1 MGEEVLVGHINGGG
15 TVLAIGLEIAGEGT
29 PAGIVLV
36 IQPGGKRLVLTP
48 LQRALEMEGRIVADD
63 GGLGN
68 HRKVVIVHGSVRSES
83 QVLRL
88 NHKMEGEHGFH
99 QTVRNVYVYPLL
111 FSCYQQDAGVLAS
124 DAHGLR
130 GKQRNHHI
138 AVQGTLFRVIRI
150 HFANDAQGLGT
161 AGGLVRAGNGK
172 RDGPPAIIRVGGIGI
187 CLPYFHILHD
197 TGRGRN
203 KFIRD
208 VSICGRG
215 QVRGRIVPV
224 DVVIEGNVKLLLLGL
239 CVNEGLGHPGLNGHP
254 AGSVGDIRQ
263 RRGVDIGRYV
273 GCFFGRSMAPG
284 RNLVYLDQVLEVT
297 EDRIVLTPGH
307 QVHFIVAQG
316 ATGSFFF
323 IRKG

>member
-1 MGEEVLVGHINGGG
+1 M
-15 TVLAIGLEIAGEGT
+15 LAIGLEIAGEGT

-36 IQPGGKRLVLTP
+36 IQPGGERL
-48 LQRALEMEGRIVADD
+48 EGRIVADD

-68 HRKVVIVHGSVRSES
+68 HRKVVIVHGSVRSEG

-130 GKQRNHHI
+130 GKQRDHYI
-138 AVQGTLFRVIRI
+138 AVQRTLFRVIRI

-161 AGGLVRAGNGK
+161 AGGLVRAGDGK
-172 RDGPPAIIRVGGIGI
+172 RDGPPAIVRVGGIGI

-197 TGRGRN
+197 TGAGRN
-203 KFIRD
+203 EFIRD
-208 VSICGRG
+208 TAICGRG

-239 CVNEGLGHPGLNGHP
+239 LTDEGLGHPGLNGHP

-273 GCFFGRSMAPG
+273 GTAGGSRCFFGSSVAPG

-316 ATGSFFF
+316 AAGSFFF